1 MDGRVVTVPCAAS
14 MPCIGERAPR
24 PRTSCASAM
33 DGVDGARGDRRRSR
47 QSRLGERFAPSILR
61 EQGLADEVL
70 LVVYLVVLGTEKAFF
85 AERTATRS
93 FELVSRQAV
102 RCGIVFSTHKVSRE
116 L

>member
-1 MDGRVVTVPCAAS
+1 MGWTAPGATDGGLAKVVWGSAS
-14 MPCIGERAPR
+14 
-24 PRTSCASAM
+24 
-33 DGVDGARGDRRRSR
+33 
-47 QSRLGERFAPSILR
+47 LPSILR